1 MTSNGKQGFTKN
13 TERFDPESQTNTPEP
28 SGFQR
33 LPAELRLKI
42 YAYLFTTYRIEIVRK
57 KSRKTDGTKQPHYRL
72 YSKKLRPREDK
83 RPEKPGR
90 WWIKKLPMALIF
102 TCRSVYSDTI
112 LLLYANTQFVFT
124 TTNAMARFMK
134 VTPSDAQA
142 AIRHVEIKHIMYNE
156 PRLTE
161 FRIYKARS
169 DMAFY
174 LACEDMAL
182 AFKGLRVLHVD
193 MRIYDW
199 PIRLEIGE
207 LWSLPLLFFGRESG
221 TGTQIDEAN
230 VRLRMVMFSDEALQ
244 IMARGLEERIMGPV
258 RFQIREDERLARELQ
273 MLGRKAKVLRLVM

>member
-1 MTSNGKQGFTKN
+1 MEIWTSLDSRQAWCQ
-13 TERFDPESQTNTPEP
+13 FDPETQTDTPSP
-28 SGFQR
+28 SSFQC

-42 YAYLFTTYRIEIVRK
+42 YAYLFTIYRVEIIRRK
-57 KSRKTDGTKQPHYRL
+57 SKKTEGTKKLYYRL
-72 YSKKLRPREDK
+72 YSKRLRPRVDK
-83 RPEKPGR
+83 NQEKPGR
-90 WWIKKLPMALIF
+90 WWIKSLPMTLIF
-102 TCRSVYSDTI
+102 TCRSIYLDTI
-112 LLLYANTQFVFT
+112 LLLYANTQFVFA
-124 TTNAMARFMK
+124 TTNAMTRFIK
-134 VTPSDAQA
+134 ITPSDAQA
-142 AIRHVEIKHIMYNE
+142 AIRHVELKHIMYNE

-221 TGTQIDEAN
+221 TGTDIDEAS

-244 IMARGLEERIMGPV
+244 IIARGLEERIMGPEK
-258 RFQIREDERLARELQ
+258 FQIREDERLARKLHV
-273 MLGRKAKVLRLVM
+273 LGRKTKVLRLVM

>member
-1 MTSNGKQGFTKN
+1 MQF
-13 TERFDPESQTNTPEP
+13 EPETQTNTPSS

-42 YAYLFTTYRIEIVRK
+42 YAHLFTTYRIEIVRK
-57 KSRKTDGTKQPHYRL
+57 KDKRTEGTKKPRYRL
-72 YSKKLRPREDK
+72 YNKRLRPREDK
-83 RPEKPGR
+83 SQGNTERPGR
-90 WWIKKLPMALIF
+90 WWLKRLPMALIF
-102 TCRSVYSDTI
+102 TCRSIYSDTI

-124 TTNAMARFMK
+124 TTNAIARFIK
-134 VTPSDAQA
+134 ITPADAQA
-142 AIRHVEIKHIMYNE
+142 SIRHVELRHIMYNE

-182 AFKGLRVLHVD
+182 AFKSLRVLHVD

-207 LWSLPLLFFGRESG
+207 LWSLPLLFFGGEGG
-221 TGTQIDEAN
+221 TGIKLDEAN
-230 VRLRMVMFSDEALQ
+230 IRLRMVMFSDETLRRV
-244 IMARGLEERIMGPV
+244 ARDLEQRMMGPV
-258 RFQIREDERLARELQ
+258 KFQVREDERLARELH